1 MPGYEQDLEKGG
13 ARPAGYVP
21 LERDRPP
28 QEEIHTAEGP
38 ALSPETS
45 DADAGSVFRLQQ
57 AAGNAAVSSMLAPT
71 PGDLVR
77 SVVDSPGRPLESSTR
92 SFVESSLGQ
101 DASGIRVHEGPEA
114 AAAARSVDAELFA
127 SGNHLVA
134 PSGLNVTTQEGAFK
148 TLHEVHHIVN
158 QQAKGP
164 VDGTETADGLK
175 ISDPSDHFEQEADEA
190 AAQAVSSQFSSAD
203 APALDAPDVS
213 GLGA

>member
-28 QEEIHTAEGP
+28 QEEIHAAEGP
-38 ALSPETS
+38 ALSPEN
-45 DADAGSVFRLQQ
+45 ADAGSVFRLQQ
-57 AAGNAAVSSMLAPT
+57 TAGNAAVSSMLAPT

-77 SVVDSPGRPLESSTR
+77 SVVDAPGRPLDGSTR

-101 DASGIRVHEGPEA
+101 DASGIRVHEGPDA

-127 SGNHLVA
+127 SGHHLVA

-175 ISDPSDHFEQEADEA
+175 ISDPSDHFEREANEA
-190 AAQAVSSQFSSAD
+190 AAQGVSSQFSPAE
-203 APALDAPDVS
+203 APAMEDPGAS
-213 GLGA
+213 GSGD

>member
-28 QEEIHTAEGP
+28 QEEMHSGVSP
-38 ALSPETS
+38 AFSPETS
-45 DADAGSVFRLQQ
+45 DADADPGSVLRLQQ
-57 AAGNAAVSSMLAPT
+57 TAGNAAVSSMLAPS

-77 SVVDSPGRPLESSTR
+77 SVVGSPGQPLDTSTR

-101 DASGIRVHEGPEA
+101 DASGVRVHQGSDA
-114 AAAARSVDAELFA
+114 AAAAQSVDAELFA
-127 SGNHLVA
+127 SGSHLVA
-134 PSGLNVTTQEGAFK
+134 PSGLNVTTREGAFK

-175 ISDPSDHFEQEADEA
+175 ISDPGDRFEREADEA
-190 AAQAVSSQFSSAD
+190 AAQAVSSQFSA
-203 APALDAPDVS
+203 AEGPAEAS
-213 GLGA
+213 GVAL